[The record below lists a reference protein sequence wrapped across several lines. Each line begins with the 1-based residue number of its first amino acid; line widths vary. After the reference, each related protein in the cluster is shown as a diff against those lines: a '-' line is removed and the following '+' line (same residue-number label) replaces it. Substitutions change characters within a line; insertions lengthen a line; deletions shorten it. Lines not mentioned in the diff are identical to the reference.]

1 MSGLYR
7 FIYCESVPI
16 YPPEILKKITLKQ
29 FLVFTFGILPGL
41 RMECHSL
48 ATYSVHAETDNLF

>member
-7 FIYCESVPI
+7 FIYCDSVPN
-16 YPPEILKKITLKQ
+16 YPPEIKKKNHTQ
-29 FLVFTFGILPGL
+29 TVSGFTFGILPDL
-41 RMECHSL
+41 RMGCHSL